1 VGGAFL
7 IGSISLVVCYLAAT
21 KLKHKFNYDDS
32 LDVFGVHGVGG
43 IVGALLTGLFIREGY
58 DGAAGVGLQFWV
70 QAKNVLVTAVWSAL
84 TACIAIITAKVLCKG
99 LRVDTDAEHG
109 GLDHNDHGEE
119 AYGSDS

>member
-1 VGGAFL
+1 MGGAFL

-43 IVGALLTGLFIREGY
+43 I
-58 DGAAGVGLQFWV
+58 
-70 QAKNVLVTAVWSAL
+70 VTAVWSAL